1 MRLIL
6 DISAESRIYREFMPS
21 RYQTYVKQ
29 LHPDTDAGLF
39 LADYAAISREASVVI
54 LKGLLKH
61 QKKSKLNTAIQ
72 DEFGINKRHAAGII
86 AFVEGEMK
94 SAEECLAHHVL
105 TLEDKIKFL
114 KSDVESLE
122 KKVNTHK
129 AYLNALCEV
138 NRKIKSGKK
147 ARLAKKYKPQFEDAC
162 SIKFGRKCGTHYQS
176 AKHKLHQL
184 KRNLA
189 TLSAKVARVKSAELH
204 VKLGNREAISFVGS
218 KDESNGNQV
227 CQLILMTDDAIQIR
241 VPSALEQQYGKY
253 VEIPVNLVGVGSTEI
268 RQAWAEGKAI
278 TFRLRQR
285 QYGVWEAHIT
295 VDVYRPITSSSVML
309 GCLGVDLNTGSIAW
323 CKVNSDGNPTRFS
336 QIAIDI
342 HSKSSGQTEAI
353 LADAVTKLTSLALA
367 LLCPIVVEQLDFAA
381 KKAQLK
387 SGTRHKRYNRMLS
400 GFAYRR
406 FQELLSSRCF
416 KLGIKLIAV
425 KPEYSTLIGLVKFQ
439 SMYGM
444 NSGTAAAL
452 VLARRAMN
460 YSEAVPARTAFAD
473 MESKRHIWSY
483 WNAISQRVKGSARH
497 SFFQPRLTASS
508 SLRTGVEGDPPFEH
522 GNSVVQLTLWDL
534 GLNVPSHQ
542 ASASRKPVR
551 ESS

>member
-1 MRLIL
+1 
-6 DISAESRIYREFMPS
+6 MPS

-39 LADYAAISREASVVI
+39 LADYAAISSGASIVA
-54 LKGLLKH
+54 LKGLVKK
-61 QKKSKLNTAIQ
+61 QNKSKLNTTLQEHFHIS
-72 DEFGINKRHAAGII
+72 KRHSAGII
-86 AFVEGEMK
+86 AFVEGELK
-94 SAEECLAHHVL
+94 SAEECLSRHVT
-105 TLEDKIKFL
+105 TLEAKIKSL
-114 KSDVESLE
+114 KNDISSLE
-122 KKVNTHK
+122 KKIAAHK
-129 AYLNALCEV
+129 SYLKAIVEV
-138 NRKIKSGKK
+138 NHRFKSGRRAK
-147 ARLAKKYKPQFEDAC
+147 LTKKYKPQFEDTC
-162 SIKFGRKCGTHYQS
+162 SLKFGRKCGTHYQS
-176 AKHKLHQL
+176 AKQKLHQL
-184 KRNLA
+184 KRKSA
-189 TLSAKVARVKSAELH
+189 RLSAKLKQVKLSELH
-204 VKLGNREAISFVGS
+204 VKLGNREVISFVGS
-218 KDESNGNQV
+218 KDERCGNQV

-241 VPSALEQQYGKY
+241 VPSALEQRYGKY
-253 VEIPVNLVGVGSTEI
+253 VEIPVNLVGIGSTEI

-278 TFRLRQR
+278 TFRIRQR

-295 VDVYRPITSSSVML
+295 VDVYRPITSNSVML
-309 GCLGVDLNTGSIAW
+309 GCLGVDLNADSIAW

-336 QIAIDI
+336 QIAIDL

-367 LLCPIVVEQLDFAA
+367 FKCPIVIEELDFSA

-387 SGTRHKRYNRMLS
+387 SGVRHRRYNRMLS

-406 FQELLSSRCF
+406 FYELLSSRCF

-425 KPEYSTLIGLVKFQ
+425 KPEYSSLIGLVKFQ

-473 MESKRHIWSY
+473 MESKKHVWSH
-483 WNAISQRVKGSARH
+483 WNVISKRVKGTARH
-497 SFFQPRLTASS
+497 SFFQPKLTVSS
-508 SLRTGVEGDPPFEH
+508 SLRNGVEGDPPLELVF
-522 GNSVVQLTLWDL
+522 SVVQLSLWDL

-542 ASASRKPVR
+542 ASASRNPVR